1 MRIQSAALKS
11 LMMLPALLLGVSSSE
26 LQASPL
32 TQPGK
37 DAAQIVG
44 SPGYSIK
51 NLYRVGF
58 VEIDGERLVGARDEM
73 WLEPGRYTLT
83 VDMFIENPPGG
94 RHTLMRSNL
103 RDTSGY
109 NKIELVVE
117 AGKRYHVL
125 AKYDREREG
134 VPFRTVLHQVESM
147 GD

>member
-1 MRIQSAALKS
+1 MQIQSTVFKL
-11 LMMLPALLLGVSSSE
+11 LIMLFGLLLSAFLSE

-32 TQPGK
+32 TSPGD

-44 SPGYSIK
+44 SPGYEIK
-51 NLYRVGF
+51 NLYQVGF
-58 VEIDGERLVGARDEM
+58 VEIDGKNIAGSRSMM

-83 VDMFIENPPGG
+83 VDMFIRNPPGG
-94 RHTLMRSNL
+94 TRTLMRSNR

-125 AKYDREREG
+125 AKYDSQRKG
-134 VPFRTVLHQVESM
+134 VPFRTVLHQVESIV
-147 GD
+147 D

>member
-1 MRIQSAALKS
+1 MRTQFTVLKILAMLLAL
-11 LMMLPALLLGVSSSE
+11 MLSVFVVDLH
-26 LQASPL
+26 ASPL
-32 TQPGK
+32 AEPGD
-37 DAAQIVG
+37 DAAQIIG
-44 SPGYSIK
+44 SPGYPIK

-58 VEIDGERLVGARDEM
+58 VEIDGENLVGARDMM

-109 NKIELVVE
+109 NKIEVVVE

-125 AKYDREREG
+125 AKYDRERKG

-147 GD
+147 VD